1 MEMLGRA
8 GIWRKCVIMRRGG
21 VVVCLLAASVVFAD
35 PPGGAVTTDRD
46 FAREAARLEKRRI
59 RRSPVVE
66 VYERCKGAVVNI
78 STTQIVQ
85 VRSSFAID
93 SMFDELFDFPVSPGE
108 TRAYK
113 TSAVGSGFVIHSSG
127 YIVTNA
133 HVVARTAERK
143 VIFAD
148 KSEYDAEIVATDPR
162 RDLAILKIDA
172 GRPLPKIELGSSDD
186 LMIGETAIAIG
197 NPMGLETTVTAG
209 VISALDR
216 KLEVKE
222 EVGLDG
228 LIQTDASINPGNS
241 GGPLFNVVGE
251 LIGITTAIRADAQ
264 NIGFAIPV
272 NKLVESLPS
281 LLSVERRYRIVAGL
295 EVDPFHRAAITGVV
309 PNTPAAALNLKPGDI
324 LRAIDG
330 QEVTSGIDYHIALV
344 GRNAGETI
352 AIDIEREGKIQQVA
366 LTLASMPKPDGA
378 KLVMEKLGIVAE
390 PLTEKLAEALQ
401 LPSAKGLVVR
411 KVDPN
416 GPAGRSGIEPGDIVT
431 EIGPYAPSSID
442 DVGLLLENVEA
453 GSPVPLGLLRVGK
466 RLIYRMRTQLR
477 SR

>member
-1 MEMLGRA
+1 MCRWLTLF
-8 GIWRKCVIMRRGG
+8 
-21 VVVCLLAASVVFAD
+21 CLAMAATVWAA
-35 PPGGAVTTDRD
+35 PPGGKTSAVGVDLDRER
-46 FAREAARLEKRRI
+46 ARIERLRL

-66 VYERCKGAVVNI
+66 VFERCKGAVVNI

-85 VRSSFAID
+85 VRSSFAFD
-93 SMFDELFDFPVSPGE
+93 SLFDELFDFPANPGE
-108 TRAYK
+108 TRSYK

-148 KSEYDAEIVATDPR
+148 KSEYEAEIVATDPR
-162 RDLAILKIDA
+162 RDIAILKIDA
-172 GRPLPKIELGSSDD
+172 GRPLQKIELGSSDD

-197 NPMGLETTVTAG
+197 NPMGLESTVTAG

-216 KLEVKE
+216 KLEVRQ

-272 NKLVESLPS
+272 NKLIESLPS
-281 LLSVERRYRIVAGL
+281 LLSVERRYRILAGL
-295 EVDPFHRAAITGVV
+295 EVDPFHHAAITHVSPG
-309 PNTPAAALNLKPGDI
+309 TPAAEAQFKVGDV
-324 LRAIDG
+324 LRGIDG
-330 QEVTSGIDYHIALV
+330 QPVTSGIDYHIALV
-344 GRNAGETI
+344 GKKVGDTVTLDVERDGEVI
-352 AIDIEREGKIQQVA
+352 RAP
-366 LTLASMPKPDGA
+366 LTLAPMPKPDGA
-378 KLVMEKLGIVAE
+378 KLAMEKLGLAVE
-390 PLTEKLAEALQ
+390 PLTQEMAENLQ
-401 LPSAKGLVVR
+401 LISAKGLVIR
-411 KVDPN
+411 KVDPE

-431 EIGPYAPSSID
+431 EIGPYAPSSVD
-442 DVGLLLENVEA
+442 DVGLLLEQIDQGTV
-453 GSPVPLGLLRVGK
+453 VQIGLLRVGK
-466 RLIYRMRTQLR
+466 RLIYRMKTQLR
-477 SR
+477 VR

>member
-1 MEMLGRA
+1 M
-8 GIWRKCVIMRRGG
+8 WRG
-21 VVVCLLAASVVFAD
+21 VLAVCLLTAGVVFAD
-35 PPGGAVTTDRD
+35 PPGRGVTTDRD
-46 FAREAARLEKRRI
+46 VAREKARLEKLKI

-148 KSEYDAEIVATDPR
+148 KSEYVAEIVATDPR

-172 GRPLPKIELGSSDD
+172 GKPLPKIELGSSDD
-186 LMIGETAIAIG
+186 LMIGETTIAIG
-197 NPMGLETTVTAG
+197 NPMGLETTVTSG

-272 NKLVESLPS
+272 NKLIESLPS

-295 EVDPFHRAAITGVV
+295 EVDPFHRATITGVA
-309 PNTPAAALNLKPGDI
+309 PNTPAAAAAFKPGDV
-324 LRAIDG
+324 LHAIDG

-344 GRNAGETI
+344 GRNPGETI
-352 AIDIEREGKIQQVA
+352 TIDIEREGKIRQIP
-366 LTLASMPKPDGA
+366 LTLAPMPKPDGA
-378 KLVMEKLGIVAE
+378 KLAMEKFGIVVE
-390 PLTEKLAEALQ
+390 PLTEQLAETLQ
-401 LPSAKGLVVR
+401 LPSAKGLIIR

-416 GPAGRSGIEPGDIVT
+416 GPAGRTGIEPGDIVT
-431 EIGPYAPSSID
+431 EIGPYAPSSLD
-442 DVGLLLENVEA
+442 DVGLLLENVDE
-453 GSPVPLGLLRVGK
+453 GSAVPLGLLRVGK

-477 SR
+477 AR